1 MYWWKELLFVSSY
14 KVCFLFQNF
23 VSCSVSYNIN
33 WIVTQIGFFPGP
45 HICSKALTGVGRGIT
60 SPFHGDF
67 YFNFHLSWLM
77 CKSWMLQR
85 LEKLICLVRS
95 FSMSCDIFDLHI
107 CQDRWKLEN
116 WCLLLTQVDCRN
128 ISWRCPSTR
137 CDASGNGRY
146 VDLALGVSAH
156 QQENILLT
164 SERIHICRMGESCT
178 CWLIRTLERKDGV
191 NSLHFKLHIHNCCRA
206 DFS

>member
-116 WCLLLTQVDCRN
+116 WCLLLTQVDCR
-128 ISWRCPSTR
+128 RCFQPGEGPSR
-137 CDASGNGRY
+137 G
-146 VDLALGVSAH
+146 
-156 QQENILLT
+156 LLRDCT
-164 SERIHICRMGESCT
+164 IAYKLWSNKSRIQ
-178 CWLIRTLERKDGV
+178 LIVVK
-191 NSLHFKLHIHNCCRA
+191 SL
-206 DFS
+206 

>member
-14 KVCFLFQNF
+14 KVCFQFQNF

-116 WCLLLTQVDCRN
+116 WCLLLTQVDCLGALSVRLRN
-128 ISWRCPSTR
+128 LMWTFVSSSSLEPGPGSVANHTVYTR
-137 CDASGNGRY
+137 LCFAGCCVATLHRQAAD
-146 VDLALGVSAH
+146 
-156 QQENILLT
+156 ILIAVT
-164 SERIHICRMGESCT
+164 S
-178 CWLIRTLERKDGV
+178 LLE
-191 NSLHFKLHIHNCCRA
+191 L
-206 DFS
+206 

>member
-116 WCLLLTQVDCRN
+116 WCLLLTQVDCRETLWLDWDN
-128 ISWRCPSTR
+128 CNGLLIVVKVNLEVTVLDYDMLGGS
-137 CDASGNGRY
+137 DAIGK
-146 VDLALGVSAH
+146 VPDH
-156 QQENILLT
+156 
-164 SERIHICRMGESCT
+164 
-178 CWLIRTLERKDGV
+178 W
-191 NSLHFKLHIHNCCRA
+191 SLRWAQLPTTN
-206 DFS
+206 

>member
-128 ISWRCPSTR
+128 VWIFLYMVKFVCV
-137 CDASGNGRY
+137 RY
-146 VDLALGVSAH
+146 VEIWFKSVLHLFRCIQIWFQYELDISRYGLDMLWFCFRLYIH
-156 QQENILLT
+156 QLYLLEGAVHILRHQL
-164 SERIHICRMGESCT
+164 
-178 CWLIRTLERKDGV
+178 
-191 NSLHFKLHIHNCCRA
+191 
-206 DFS
+206 

>member
-116 WCLLLTQVDCRN
+116 WCLLLTQVDCHHLSQ
-128 ISWRCPSTR
+128 IYTFLPKIW
-137 CDASGNGRY
+137 
-146 VDLALGVSAH
+146 
-156 QQENILLT
+156 E
-164 SERIHICRMGESCT
+164 
-178 CWLIRTLERKDGV
+178 CWSIPMFE
-191 NSLHFKLHIHNCCRA
+191 
-206 DFS
+206 

>member
-23 VSCSVSYNIN
+23 VSCSVWYNIN

-116 WCLLLTQVDCRN
+116 WCLLLTQVDCPTSGQWLVVIVLGRELEVGVR
-128 ISWRCPSTR
+128 IVILRDGHGYAAGGGGGHDTR
-137 CDASGNGRY
+137 QVVYNWG
-146 VDLALGVSAH
+146 L
-156 QQENILLT
+156 
-164 SERIHICRMGESCT
+164 
-178 CWLIRTLERKDGV
+178 
-191 NSLHFKLHIHNCCRA
+191 
-206 DFS
+206 

>member
-33 WIVTQIGFFPGP
+33 WIVTQVGFFPGP

-116 WCLLLTQVDCRN
+116 WCLLLTQVDCRAVLGLHGHRAIQSSFAGFSYSN
-128 ISWRCPSTR
+128 ASVSRCH
-137 CDASGNGRY
+137 G
-146 VDLALGVSAH
+146 LAPA
-156 QQENILLT
+156 LT
-164 SERIHICRMGESCT
+164 HICSCSQH
-178 CWLIRTLERKDGV
+178 RG
-191 NSLHFKLHIHNCCRA
+191 NS
-206 DFS
+206 